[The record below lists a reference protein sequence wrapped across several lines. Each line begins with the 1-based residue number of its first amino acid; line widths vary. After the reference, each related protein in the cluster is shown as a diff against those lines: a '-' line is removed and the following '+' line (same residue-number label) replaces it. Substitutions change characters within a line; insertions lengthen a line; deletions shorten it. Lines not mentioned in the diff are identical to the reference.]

1 MSKEELTE
9 LADSSIKDPE
19 TRKAVDG
26 IADSALRVEQV
37 AALEKSLTFGGQ
49 GLLNVRGIIDEQRVA
64 PFLAKYDL
72 TKDAQR
78 YEEII
83 SINPNIYDLTE
94 DAEKFMDR
102 FNIAVKTASY
112 QELKLIG
119 RLDIIQKVKADRYF
133 EKDITLIE
141 TKLNENTQ
149 QHPQKNIPMKQ
160 KNRQEQHA
168 ANRQVEL
175 LTNALNGAAVSGGY
189 WLNTSSRSLPR
200 IYPKGPAVSPFNSLV
215 LGMHADQNGYKTNL
229 YTLFADASNGA
240 KPSVNVKPAHRF
252 SGIAGK
258 SM

>member
-83 SINPNIYDLTE
+83 SIIPIFTISR
-94 DAEKFMDR
+94 KMQR
-102 FNIAVKTASY
+102 SSWIA
-112 QELKLIG
+112 LIWLL
-119 RLDIIQKVKADRYF
+119 R
-133 EKDITLIE
+133 
-141 TKLNENTQ
+141 
-149 QHPQKNIPMKQ
+149 QHPI
-160 KNRQEQHA
+160 
-168 ANRQVEL
+168 
-175 LTNALNGAAVSGGY
+175 
-189 WLNTSSRSLPR
+189 RS
-200 IYPKGPAVSPFNSLV
+200 
-215 LGMHADQNGYKTNL
+215 
-229 YTLFADASNGA
+229 
-240 KPSVNVKPAHRF
+240 
-252 SGIAGK
+252 
-258 SM
+258 

>member
-26 IADSALRVEQV
+26 IAESALRVEQV

-49 GLLNVRGIIDEQRVA
+49 GLLNVRGLIDEKRVT
-64 PFLAKYDL
+64 PFLTKYDL

-102 FNIAVKTASY
+102 FNMAVKTASY

-149 QHPQKNIPMKQ
+149 QHPQK
-160 KNRQEQHA
+160 
-168 ANRQVEL
+168 
-175 LTNALNGAAVSGGY
+175 T
-189 WLNTSSRSLPR
+189 
-200 IYPKGPAVSPFNSLV
+200 YP
-215 LGMHADQNGYKTNL
+215 
-229 YTLFADASNGA
+229 
-240 KPSVNVKPAHRF
+240 
-252 SGIAGK
+252 
-258 SM
+258 